1 MNFRKSDYFS
11 ELYISPNKRFNKE
24 DVENKYELIKSEAKK
39 TENNIYDET
48 IRKRSAEQKMEQLN
62 KLNEWREIKDKAYQY
77 CSVSGNIV
85 LRNAIIN
92 TGNLT
97 TIKEVKRNDDD
108 INGCPVMKKT
118 VRDIEG
124 LETPDFDIVQT
135 EKYDLV
141 DGIKKLPIQV
151 KRYRV
156 AIQIGGESFEY
167 DFYTEDLDIV
177 KLHTNMQYRQAV
189 LRAIEINNMQNFGN
203 ENDINNTYIGTIVL
217 DENDNYCISKSE
229 KIRQAVGV
237 RQRNLFRKPKNSI
250 DDKGHS
256 SDIQEVRE

>member
-1 MNFRKSDYFS
+1 M
-11 ELYISPNKRFNKE
+11 
-24 DVENKYELIKSEAKK
+24 
-39 TENNIYDET
+39 
-48 IRKRSAEQKMEQLN
+48 
-62 KLNEWREIKDKAYQY
+62 
-77 CSVSGNIV
+77 
-85 LRNAIIN
+85 
-92 TGNLT
+92 
-97 TIKEVKRNDDD
+97 
-108 INGCPVMKKT
+108 
-118 VRDIEG
+118 
-124 LETPDFDIVQT
+124 
-135 EKYDLV
+135 
-141 DGIKKLPIQV
+141 PIQV